1 MSRLAGHRAHRRK
14 RRRLVVALLGLAG
27 LGLAAFLIFNAMGD
41 ALLYFRL
48 PSDVVAEHPPAGERF
63 RLGGLVAKGSVVRL
77 ADGKSV
83 RFAITDGDARLDV
96 VFTGI
101 LPDLFR
107 EGQGVIA
114 EGALGTDGVFVADT
128 VLAKHDETYMPREVY
143 EKLRAR
149 GHPVTA
155 GSRP

>member
-1 MSRLAGHRAHRRK
+1 MSRLAGHRAGRRK
-14 RRRLVVALLGLAG
+14 RRRLIITLLGLAG
-27 LGLAAFLIFNAMGD
+27 LGIAAFLIFNAMGD

-48 PSDVVAEHPPAGERF
+48 PSDVAAEHPPAGERF

-77 ADGKSV
+77 DDGKSV
-83 RFAITDGDARLDV
+83 RFAITDGETRVDV

-114 EGALGTDGVFVADT
+114 EGALETDGVFVADT

-143 EKLRAR
+143 EKIRAR
-149 GHPVTA
+149 GHPETT
-155 GSRP
+155 GPRP